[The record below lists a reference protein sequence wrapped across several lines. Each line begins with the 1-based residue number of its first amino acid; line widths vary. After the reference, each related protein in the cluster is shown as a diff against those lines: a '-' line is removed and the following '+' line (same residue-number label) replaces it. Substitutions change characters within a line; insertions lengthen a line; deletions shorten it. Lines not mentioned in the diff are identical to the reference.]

1 MNTDYL
7 QNLQTPGVNV
17 NISNPTLPTP
27 TPTSISQQT
36 IPNLLT
42 SALLQPKHNSPRIN
56 DEREIY
62 SIPMG
67 IDSSDFFI
75 HNTKPLVYFVVTDNV
90 GNKISI
96 TPFEIKQYVP
106 EPEPTMQD
114 VKAVESRIEE
124 RLSTFKNEI
133 SDLITNKLEEAL
145 K

>member
-17 NISNPTLPTP
+17 NISNPTIPTP
-27 TPTSISQQT
+27 TPISQQT

-42 SALLQPKHNSPRIN
+42 SALLQPRHNSPRIN

-67 IDSSDFFI
+67 VDSSDFFI
-75 HNTKPLVYFVVTDNV
+75 HNTKPLVYFVVTDNT

-96 TPFEIKQYVP
+96 TPFKVKQYVP
-106 EPEPTMQD
+106 EPEPTMED
-114 VKAVESRIEE
+114 VKAVESRFEE
-124 RLSTFKNEI
+124 RFSAFKTEI
-133 SDLITNKLEEAL
+133 SDLIASKLEEVL